1 MSKQEPEGK
10 VVTGMI
16 ANDRLQQQVRQVR
29 KSAVSVATRMIFVL
43 LVIAGVVSLFQY
55 RPDIPSYM
63 QNIIIA
69 ASVILIMVICVW
81 GNFYRLIRYIRE
93 SITELKK
100 VVWPEKSYTIRMTGF
115 VLVFVAIL
123 ATFIYGVDTMVSWV
137 LFDLLM
143 R

>member
-29 KSAVSVATRMIFVL
+29 KSAVSVAIRMIFVL

-93 SITELKK
+93 SITELKRWCGLK
-100 VVWPEKSYTIRMTGF
+100 NHIPLG
-115 VLVFVAIL
+115 
-123 ATFIYGVDTMVSWV
+123 
-137 LFDLLM
+137 
-143 R
+143 

>member
-16 ANDRLQQQVRQVR
+16 ANDRLQQVRQVR
-29 KSAVSVATRMIFVL
+29 KSAVSVAIRMIFVL

-81 GNFYRLIRYIRE
+81 GNFYRLVRYIRE

>member
-29 KSAVSVATRMIFVL
+29 KSAVSVVIRMIFVL
-43 LVIAGVVSLFQY
+43 LVVAGVVSLFQY

-81 GNFYRLIRYIRE
+81 GNFYRLVRYIRE

-123 ATFIYGVDTMVSWV
+123 TAFIYGVDTMVSWV

>member
-29 KSAVSVATRMIFVL
+29 KSAVSVAIRMIFVL

-81 GNFYRLIRYIRE
+81 GNFYRLVRYIRE

-123 ATFIYGVDTMVSWV
+123 ATFIYGVDTMISWV

>member
-81 GNFYRLIRYIRE
+81 GNFYRLVRYIRE

>member
-10 VVTGMI
+10 VITGMI

-29 KSAVSVATRMIFVL
+29 KSAVSVAIRMIFVL

-81 GNFYRLIRYIRE
+81 GNFYRLVRYIRE
-93 SITELKK
+93 SIAELKK

>member
-1 MSKQEPEGK
+1 MSKQEPEDK

-29 KSAVSVATRMIFVL
+29 KSAVSVAIRMIFVL

-63 QNIIIA
+63 RNIIIA

-81 GNFYRLIRYIRE
+81 GNFYRLVRYIRE

>member
-29 KSAVSVATRMIFVL
+29 KSAVSVAIRMIFVL

-81 GNFYRLIRYIRE
+81 GNFYRLVRYIRE
-93 SITELKK
+93 SIAELKK

>member
-10 VVTGMI
+10 VITGMI

-29 KSAVSVATRMIFVL
+29 KSAVSVAIRMIFVL

>member
-29 KSAVSVATRMIFVL
+29 KSAVSVAIRMIFVL

-123 ATFIYGVDTMVSWV
+123 ATFISGVDTVVSWV

>member
-29 KSAVSVATRMIFVL
+29 KSAVSVAIRMIFVL

-55 RPDIPSYM
+55 RPDMPSYM

-81 GNFYRLIRYIRE
+81 GNFYRLVRYIRE

>member
-29 KSAVSVATRMIFVL
+29 KSAVSVAIRMIFVL
-43 LVIAGVVSLFQY
+43 LVIGGVVSLFQY

-81 GNFYRLIRYIRE
+81 GNFYRLVRYIRE
-93 SITELKK
+93 SIAELKK

>member
-29 KSAVSVATRMIFVL
+29 KSAVSVAIRMIFVL

-69 ASVILIMVICVW
+69 ASVILIMVIRVW
-81 GNFYRLIRYIRE
+81 GNFYRLVRYIRE

>member
-16 ANDRLQQQVRQVR
+16 ANDRLRQQVRQVR
-29 KSAVSVATRMIFVL
+29 KSAVSVAIRMIFVL

>member
-16 ANDRLQQQVRQVR
+16 TNDRLQQQVRQVR
-29 KSAVSVATRMIFVL
+29 KSAVSVAIRMIFVL

>member
-29 KSAVSVATRMIFVL
+29 KSAVSVAIRMIFVL

-55 RPDIPSYM
+55 RSDIPSYM

-81 GNFYRLIRYIRE
+81 GNFYRLVRYIRE

>member
-29 KSAVSVATRMIFVL
+29 KSAVSVAIRMIFVL

-81 GNFYRLIRYIRE
+81 GNFYRLVRYIRE

>member
-29 KSAVSVATRMIFVL
+29 KSAVSVAIRMIFVL

>member
-1 MSKQEPEGK
+1 
-10 VVTGMI
+10 
-16 ANDRLQQQVRQVR
+16 
-29 KSAVSVATRMIFVL
+29 MIFVL

-81 GNFYRLIRYIRE
+81 GNFYRLVRYIRE

>member
-1 MSKQEPEGK
+1 
-10 VVTGMI
+10 
-16 ANDRLQQQVRQVR
+16 
-29 KSAVSVATRMIFVL
+29 MIFVL

-63 QNIIIA
+63 RNIIIA

-81 GNFYRLIRYIRE
+81 GNFYRLVRYIRE

>member
-1 MSKQEPEGK
+1 
-10 VVTGMI
+10 MI

-29 KSAVSVATRMIFVL
+29 KSAVSVAIRMIFVL